1 VIKASKARGDDISL
15 PAYDM
20 LTRLGKT
27 EQAVARVSVS
37 RGKNIAWDLRRNA
50 FCNDAIS
57 KE

>member
-15 PAYDM
+15 LADDM

-37 RGKNIAWDLRRNA
+37 RGKNIA
-50 FCNDAIS
+50 
-57 KE
+57 